1 MTSPTIVLLLGQ
13 ISWAPIRPAMR
24 QANLATCQPSHFW
37 PRIQLEVGH
46 SEIWPVRDN
55 FVCAEARVSC
65 CDVPGPARYFEGGLT
80 LYSTC
85 RISTNIPP
93 CCLPAR
99 SPPPPPSPSLSGC
112 MYIEIR
118 TVLRY
123 SSPFCALNG
132 PPSQAHH
139 LPDIHC
145 EAPQSPDLGRSLPFE
160 SCPIDPDPTPG

>member
-1 MTSPTIVLLLGQ
+1 MMSPTIVLFLGQ

-24 QANLATCQPSHFW
+24 QANLVTCQPSHFW
-37 PRIQLEVGH
+37 PRIQLGVGY
-46 SEIWPVRDN
+46 SEIWPVRNN

-65 CDVPGPARYFEGGLT
+65 CDVPGPARYFVGGLT